1 MRSTCTSSGRAPG
14 VCLLRTETDRG
25 AKGAD
30 LSEEQ
35 KSVALGGPGGGGA
48 VRPGLGPAAG
58 PPHRPYGGGA
68 PARRAHRGLGDEK
81 GLQSHPLDQE
91 TQEELY
97 RLLSDVRLSWRGRYA
112 YIEYVEGVPIITVTF
127 RGEERYDFH
136 LTGDG
141 YLYLDGTRYIITGGD
156 GGDLYAR
163 LMEETE
169 K

>member
-1 MRSTCTSSGRAPG
+1 MSVCSG
-14 VCLLRTETDRG
+14 LKRTEARKELICLKNRKVWLLASLAAAVLCALAWVLRPVPLTGLTG
-25 AKGAD
+25 A
-30 LSEEQ
+30 EPQ
-35 KSVALGGPGGGGA
+35 RV
-48 VRPGLGPAAG
+48 GLTVDW
-58 PPHRPYGGGA
+58 
-68 PARRAHRGLGDEK
+68 GDEK

-97 RLLSDVRLSWRGRYA
+97 RLLSDIRLSWRGRYT

-141 YLYLDGTRYIITGGD
+141 HLYLDGTRYIITGGD
-156 GGDLYAR
+156 GGDLYAQ
-163 LMEETE
+163 LLEETE

>member
-1 MRSTCTSSGRAPG
+1 MPVCSG
-14 VCLLRTETDRG
+14 LKRTEAR
-25 AKGAD
+25 KE
-30 LSEEQ
+30 LICL
-35 KSVALGGPGGGGA
+35 KNRKVWLLVALAAA
-48 VRPGLGPAAG
+48 VLCALAWVLRPVPLTGLTGVEPE
-58 PPHRPYGGGA
+58 RV
-68 PARRAHRGLGDEK
+68 GLTVDWGDEK

-112 YIEYVEGVPIITVTF
+112 YIEYMEGVPIITVTF

-136 LTGDG
+136 LPGDG
-141 YLYLDGTRYIITGGD
+141 YLYLDGTRYVITGD

-163 LMEETE
+163 LLEEVE

>member
-1 MRSTCTSSGRAPG
+1 MSVCSG
-14 VCLLRTETDRG
+14 LKRTEARKELICLKNRKVWLLAALAAAVLCALAWVLRPVPLTGLTG
-25 AKGAD
+25 A
-30 LSEEQ
+30 EPQ
-35 KSVALGGPGGGGA
+35 RV
-48 VRPGLGPAAG
+48 GLTVDW
-58 PPHRPYGGGA
+58 
-68 PARRAHRGLGDEK
+68 GDEK

-97 RLLSDVRLSWRGRYA
+97 RLLSDIRLSWRGRYA

-163 LMEETE
+163 LLEETE